1 MSTDH
6 LILGQTVDFITGE
19 TLVET
24 HDERARQKI
33 ARFLVEEKGYAK
45 TDIERRRKISF
56 VLDGRKAETNV
67 DFVVRID
74 RKAFAI
80 IIFAPG
86 SLVTRERS
94 TLAGARLAE
103 EYVIPY
109 AVITN
114 GQGAELLE
122 TRSGEVLAQGLDA
135 IPSKD
140 KAINMLASVVFES
153 LSQERLMKEKRVLF
167 AFEVLAEREC
177 SEYVC
182 SLY

>member
-1 MSTDH
+1 MSTEH
-6 LILGQTVDFITGE
+6 LILGKTVDFITGE

-56 VLDGRKAETNV
+56 VLDGRDAVICV
-67 DFVVRID
+67 DFVIRIEK
-74 RKAFAI
+74 KAFAVVM
-80 IIFAPG
+80 FGPG

-94 TLAGARLAE
+94 TLAAARLAE

-114 GQGAELLE
+114 GQGAELLD
-122 TRSGEVLAQGLDA
+122 TCSGAVLAHGLEA
-135 IPSKD
+135 IPLKEN
-140 KAINMLASVVFES
+140 AVNMMASLTFES
-153 LSQERLMKEKRVLF
+153 LSQDRLTKERRVLF

-182 SLY
+182 RLY

>member
-6 LILGQTVDFITGE
+6 LILGKTVDFITGE

-45 TDIERRRKISF
+45 TDIERRRRVSF
-56 VLDGRKAETNV
+56 VVDGQEAVTHV
-67 DFVVRID
+67 DFVIRID
-74 RKAFAI
+74 KKAFAI
-80 IIFAPG
+80 IIFGPG

-94 TLAGARLAE
+94 TLAAARLAE
-103 EYVIPY
+103 SYVIPF

-122 TRSGEVLAQGLDA
+122 TRSGEVLSRGLDA
-135 IPSKD
+135 IPSKE
-140 KAINMLASVVFES
+140 KAVDMMASVAFES
-153 LSQERLMKEKRVLF
+153 LSQQRLLKEKRVLF
-167 AFEVLAEREC
+167 TFEVLAEREC

-182 SLY
+182 SL